1 MKLTVSE
8 ITGYTNGKIVGNTQN
23 TITKVITDSRKIEP
37 GSLFVAIKGER
48 FDGHDFIKEAYKSGA
63 AAALSQVYIDVPEG
77 KTLILVDDTKGALV
91 DLAKGYRG
99 RFNIPFIAVTGS
111 VGKTTTKEMIHS
123 ALSVKYKTHKTSGNF
138 NNEIGL
144 PLTMMELSGE
154 HECAVFEMGM
164 SGFGEIA
171 LLSSIVMPDIAVI
184 TNIGV
189 SHIEKLGSKEN
200 ILKAKLEVCENLNKD
215 GYLILNG
222 DDKLLWGLKGKLP
235 FKTIYYGIENKECDY
250 VADKPSNDSF
260 ILGTKNIILPVLGRH
275 NIYNALCAIAV
286 ANLLDISTDEAV
298 RGLMSFETDGIR
310 QSIIKF
316 GNITFMNDY
325 YNASPPS
332 MEAALDVLGEQ
343 TEHRRI
349 AVLGGMLELGE
360 YSKEAHLGVGKY
372 ASGDKC
378 DILITVGGDSEYIK
392 EGFIQGGGREAYSF
406 SDNKSA
412 AAFLKSLLKDGDFV
426 LIKGSR
432 GIKMEEIYKS
442 VTE

>member
-1 MKLTVSE
+1 
-8 ITGYTNGKIVGNTQN
+8 
-23 TITKVITDSRKIEP
+23 
-37 GSLFVAIKGER
+37 
-48 FDGHDFIKEAYKSGA
+48 
-63 AAALSQVYIDVPEG
+63 
-77 KTLILVDDTKGALV
+77 
-91 DLAKGYRG
+91 
-99 RFNIPFIAVTGS
+99 
-111 VGKTTTKEMIHS
+111 
-123 ALSVKYKTHKTSGNF
+123 
-138 NNEIGL
+138 
-144 PLTMMELSGE
+144 
-154 HECAVFEMGM
+154 
-164 SGFGEIA
+164 FGEIA

>member
-8 ITGYTNGKIVGNTQN
+8 IAGYTNGKIVGNTQN